1 MSEPCQR
8 RSSDKETG
16 ELDAS
21 FAQCPANN
29 KDVATIHQDLQE
41 IKETV
46 AEMRDIIVAW
56 QDAKAFFKVIKIIGE
71 MLKWLV
77 ATGAAVGVI
86 WYFVSGRNK

>member
-1 MSEPCQR
+1 MDDF
-8 RSSDKETG
+8 DKR
-16 ELDAS
+16 ELDSS
-21 FAQCPANN
+21 FAQCPAFANH